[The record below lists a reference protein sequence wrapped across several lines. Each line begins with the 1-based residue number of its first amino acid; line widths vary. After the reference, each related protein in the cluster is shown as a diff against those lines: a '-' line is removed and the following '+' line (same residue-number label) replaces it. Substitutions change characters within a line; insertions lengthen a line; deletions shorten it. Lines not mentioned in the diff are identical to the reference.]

1 MNIKKLPAKMIA
13 IIALSSV
20 FLVACD
26 DTRVRVSA
34 SSNNYHGGGHYLSH
48 TPHNHRVRYDSA
60 LGLYALIGLSNVY
73 WDNGNYYRY
82 HNNGWQYSRDYRRW
96 SGANQRNVPSRLYKR
111 YHRAPVYD
119 RSRVRITPND
129 VRVRNH
135 GNDNRVRNN
144 GNNNRVHINGGR
156 DNRRGRDN
164 RNCRINYNCY

>member
-34 SSNNYHGGGHYLSH
+34 SSNNYHSGHHYLSH

>member
-1 MNIKKLPAKMIA
+1 MIA

-34 SSNNYHGGGHYLSH
+34 SNTYHVGGSHYLSH

-82 HNNGWQYSRDYRRW
+82 HNNGWQRSSDYRRW
-96 SGANQRNVPSRLYKR
+96 AGANQRNVPNRLYQR
-111 YHRAPVYD
+111 YYRPPVYD
-119 RSRVRITPND
+119 RSRVRISPND

-135 GNDNRVRNN
+135 SNNGSVRNN
-144 GNNNRVHINGGR
+144 GVRNDG
-156 DNRRGRDN
+156 RRGRD
-164 RNCRINYNCY
+164 CRINYNCY

>member
-34 SSNNYHGGGHYLSH
+34 SSNNYHGGHHYLSH

-111 YHRAPVYD
+111 YYRAPVYD

-144 GNNNRVHINGGR
+144 GNNNRVRIDGGR